1 MTRDEGKGAPNQIP
15 ANQIKMQDFRPRSFN
30 VLPDVIKN
38 LLIINGL
45 MFLAT
50 LTAESFGV
58 RLSRILGLHYIN
70 SEFFQPYQFITHL
83 FMHGSFM
90 HLFSNMFAL
99 WMFGSTLENV
109 WGAKRFLFF
118 YFFTGL
124 GAALIHSGV
133 LYYEMN
139 TLENALN
146 IFLSNPTPDNF
157 TTFIND
163 KASGFYN
170 NKIYDFINEWSKQP
184 NNTLFISE
192 AKMYANKV
200 LSSSINIPTV
210 GASGAVFGVL
220 LAFGMLFPNTL
231 LYIYLLFPIKAK
243 YFVAIYAL
251 FEFYTGYQNLTG
263 SSSSN
268 IAHFAHLG
276 GMLFAFILIKYWK
289 KSNRH
294 FY

>member
-1 MTRDEGKGAPNQIP
+1 M
-15 ANQIKMQDFRPRSFN
+15 
-30 VLPDVIKN
+30 PDVIKN

-45 MFLAT
+45 LFLAT

-58 RLSRILGLHYIN
+58 RLSRILGLHYVN
-70 SEFFQPYQFITHL
+70 SQYFQPYQFVSHL

-99 WMFGSTLENV
+99 WMFGSVLENV

-133 LYYEMN
+133 LYYEN
-139 TLENALN
+139 TSLEAALN
-146 IFLSNPTPDNF
+146 VFLNSPTPDAF
-157 TTFIND
+157 KFFID
-163 KASGFYN
+163 EKATGFFN
-170 NKIYDFINEWSKQP
+170 NKIYDFINEWSTQP
-184 NNTLFISE
+184 NNEMYISQ
-192 AKMYANKV
+192 AKVYANNV
-200 LSSSINIPTV
+200 LQTGIDIPTV

-231 LYIYLLFPIKAK
+231 LYIYFLFPIKAK

-276 GMLFAFILIKYWK
+276 GMLFAFILIRYWQK
-289 KSNRH
+289 GKRN
-294 FY
+294 FF

>member
-1 MTRDEGKGAPNQIP
+1 
-15 ANQIKMQDFRPRSFN
+15 MQDFRPRSFN
-30 VLPDVIKN
+30 FLPDVIKN

-45 MFLAT
+45 LFLAT

-58 RLSRILGLHYIN
+58 RLSQVLGLHYVN
-70 SEFFQPYQFITHL
+70 SQYFQPYQFVSHL

-99 WMFGSTLENV
+99 WMFGSVLENA

-124 GAALIHSGV
+124 GAAFIHSGV
-133 LYYEMN
+133 LYYEN
-139 TLENALN
+139 TSLEAALN
-146 IFLSNPTPDNF
+146 VFISSPTPDAF
-157 TTFIND
+157 KFFID
-163 KASGFYN
+163 EKAAGFFN
-170 NKIYDFINEWSKQP
+170 NKIYDFINEWSTQP
-184 NNTLFISE
+184 NNEMYISQ
-192 AKMYANKV
+192 AKVYANNV
-200 LSSSINIPTV
+200 VQTGVDIPTV

-231 LYIYLLFPIKAK
+231 LYIYFLFPIKAK
-243 YFVAIYAL
+243 YFVALYAM

-276 GMLFAFILIKYWK
+276 GMLFAFILIKYWQK
-289 KSNRH
+289 DKRN

>member
-1 MTRDEGKGAPNQIP
+1 
-15 ANQIKMQDFRPRSFN
+15 MQDFRPRSFN

-45 MFLAT
+45 LFLAT

-58 RLSRILGLHYIN
+58 QLSRILGLHYVN
-70 SEFFQPYQFITHL
+70 SQYFHPYQFVSHL
-83 FMHGSFM
+83 FMHGNFM

-109 WGAKRFLFF
+109 WGPKKFLFF
-118 YFFTGL
+118 YLFTGL
-124 GAALIHSGV
+124 GAAFIHSGV
-133 LYYEMN
+133 LYYEN
-139 TLENALN
+139 TSLEAALN
-146 IFLSNPTPDNF
+146 VFLSAPTPDAF
-157 TTFIND
+157 KFFID
-163 KASGFYN
+163 EKAAGFFN
-170 NKIYDFINEWSKQP
+170 NNIYDFINEWSKLP
-184 NNTLFISE
+184 DNDMFISQ
-192 AKMYANKV
+192 AKVYANSV
-200 LSSSINIPTV
+200 AQAGIDVPTV

-231 LYIYLLFPIKAK
+231 LYIYFLFPIKAK
-243 YFVAIYAL
+243 YFVALYAM

-263 SSSSN
+263 NGSSN

-276 GMLFAFILIKYWK
+276 GMLFAFILIKYWQK
-289 KSNRH
+289 DKRN